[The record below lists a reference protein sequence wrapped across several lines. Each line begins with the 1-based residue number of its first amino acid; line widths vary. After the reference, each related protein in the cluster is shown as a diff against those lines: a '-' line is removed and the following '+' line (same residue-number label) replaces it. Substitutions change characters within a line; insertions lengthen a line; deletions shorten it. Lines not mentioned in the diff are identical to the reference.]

1 MAWARRAWS
10 FDSRA
15 RSGATIP
22 TASGL
27 STSRRSPTSPRLLG
41 QSLRRWRHSKIQ
53 RDPSPRLLQRPARA
67 TANSARVGQR
77 RALAGRVRS
86 LLHRFTCRRLCADG
100 QFRQELLSQDSQ
112 ALDIVHAEPIDDDL
126 LNAGRFVRAN
136 FLNDGLGNAI
146 DHLAE
151 EGAQRLEHT
160 GAVVGL
166 GAAAGAAGAS
176 SEAALP
182 RPIRTR
188 NERRLRWS

>member
-1 MAWARRAWS
+1 MVN
-10 FDSRA
+10 
-15 RSGATIP
+15 
-22 TASGL
+22 
-27 STSRRSPTSPRLLG
+27 LG
-41 QSLRRWRHSKIQ
+41 KK
-53 RDPSPRLLQRPARA
+53 
-67 TANSARVGQR
+67 
-77 RALAGRVRS
+77 
-86 LLHRFTCRRLCADG
+86 
-100 QFRQELLSQDSQ
+100 LLSQDSQ